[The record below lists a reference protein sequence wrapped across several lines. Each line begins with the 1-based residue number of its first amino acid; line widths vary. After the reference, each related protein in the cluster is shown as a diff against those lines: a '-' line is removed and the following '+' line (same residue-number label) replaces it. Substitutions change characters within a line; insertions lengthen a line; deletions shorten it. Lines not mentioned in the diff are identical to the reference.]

1 MYRRRIALEA
11 EPGIVRGR
19 LEDDFHRFEVEL
31 THDAAHVVGVT
42 GGAVRFPWTTC
53 PGAVSPLAQLDGM
66 PLSRSLRT
74 IAKHVD
80 PRAQCTHL
88 FDLAC
93 LAVTLAAR
101 GGRAI
106 AYEIAIPDRTG
117 LRTHATLSRDG
128 SSLLAWE
135 LDGMRIESPL
145 PYAGRSLAGGGFA
158 EWTETDLDPDAAE
171 AAQVLRRA
179 AVISW
184 GRRYDFDR
192 ISNARVFQT
201 QAGGACF
208 TFTEER
214 VDQGGRVLG
223 SVRDLTRGWS

>member
-1 MYRRRIALEA
+1 MH
-11 EPGIVRGR
+11 GR
-19 LEDDFHRFEVEL
+19 LEDDFHHFEVEL
-31 THDAAHVVGVT
+31 GHDGARVSSLT

-53 PGAVSPLAQLDGM
+53 PGAVSPLARLDGM
-66 PLSRSLRT
+66 PLGRSLRT
-74 IAKHVD
+74 IARQTD

-101 GGRAI
+101 GGDAI
-106 AYEIAIPDRTG
+106 TYEIAVPDRRG

-128 SSLLAWE
+128 APLLAWE
-135 LDGMRIESPL
+135 LEGVRVESPP

-158 EWTETDLDPDAAE
+158 EWTETELDPDTAE

-192 ISNARVFQT
+192 IPNARIFQT

-214 VDQGGRVLG
+214 VDEGQRVLG